1 MLPPVTYSIQRL
13 PQIALEKIPM
23 CDVRGIDLDA
33 LPLQDSQLEVQ
44 QLGRYIQ
51 TSGHLE
57 EVHLHLQRLHDL
69 VITQHELRSE
79 HICLILHEFMKRQ
92 VVEEV
97 AALQEKLIAIQ
108 ADCINRIKE
117 IPVTSDLEDTMDELL
132 NKISNQFLF
141 QIEEPESASVVI
153 GTARAGHFSW
163 RVENGFRDIFSV
175 EQWLRDNPEFSIYDE
190 YGTAITWEQFKEA
203 VAWCNG

>member
-1 MLPPVTYSIQRL
+1 MS
-13 PQIALEKIPM
+13 
-23 CDVRGIDLDA
+23 
-33 LPLQDSQLEVQ
+33 
-44 QLGRYIQ
+44 
-51 TSGHLE
+51 
-57 EVHLHLQRLHDL
+57 
-69 VITQHELRSE
+69 TQY
-79 HICLILHEFMKRQ
+79 EFMKRQ

-117 IPVTSDLEDTMDELL
+117 IPVTSDLEDTMDELLRGLGDVYKRQMDELL

>member
-1 MLPPVTYSIQRL
+1 MS
-13 PQIALEKIPM
+13 
-23 CDVRGIDLDA
+23 
-33 LPLQDSQLEVQ
+33 
-44 QLGRYIQ
+44 
-51 TSGHLE
+51 
-57 EVHLHLQRLHDL
+57 
-69 VITQHELRSE
+69 TQY
-79 HICLILHEFMKRQ
+79 EFMKRQ

-141 QIEEPESASVVI
+141 QIEEPESASVD
-153 GTARAGHFSW
+153 RHSKSRSFFL

>member
-1 MLPPVTYSIQRL
+1 MS
-13 PQIALEKIPM
+13 
-23 CDVRGIDLDA
+23 
-33 LPLQDSQLEVQ
+33 
-44 QLGRYIQ
+44 
-51 TSGHLE
+51 
-57 EVHLHLQRLHDL
+57 
-69 VITQHELRSE
+69 TQY
-79 HICLILHEFMKRQ
+79 EFMKRQ

-190 YGTAITWEQFKEA
+190 YVDRQSDIRQGEAESFLANIRGPFDLALLDPPFHHDTVAAVLPLLAAKMAPGGVVLCETEREADLPEQAGALTLVKQYNYGKIKVSRYERGEE
-203 VAWCNG
+203 V

>member
-1 MLPPVTYSIQRL
+1 MS
-13 PQIALEKIPM
+13 
-23 CDVRGIDLDA
+23 
-33 LPLQDSQLEVQ
+33 
-44 QLGRYIQ
+44 
-51 TSGHLE
+51 
-57 EVHLHLQRLHDL
+57 
-69 VITQHELRSE
+69 TQY
-79 HICLILHEFMKRQ
+79 EFMKRQ

-108 ADCINRIKE
+108 TDCINRIKE

-163 RVENGFRDIFSV
+163 RV
-175 EQWLRDNPEFSIYDE
+175 
-190 YGTAITWEQFKEA
+190 
-203 VAWCNG
+203 

>member
-1 MLPPVTYSIQRL
+1 MS
-13 PQIALEKIPM
+13 
-23 CDVRGIDLDA
+23 
-33 LPLQDSQLEVQ
+33 
-44 QLGRYIQ
+44 
-51 TSGHLE
+51 
-57 EVHLHLQRLHDL
+57 
-69 VITQHELRSE
+69 TQY
-79 HICLILHEFMKRQ
+79 EFMKRQ

-117 IPVTSDLEDTMDELL
+117 IPVTSDLEDTMDEQVLL
-132 NKISNQFLF
+132 RKFKSAL
-141 QIEEPESASVVI
+141 EEPESASVVI

>member
-1 MLPPVTYSIQRL
+1 MS
-13 PQIALEKIPM
+13 
-23 CDVRGIDLDA
+23 
-33 LPLQDSQLEVQ
+33 
-44 QLGRYIQ
+44 
-51 TSGHLE
+51 
-57 EVHLHLQRLHDL
+57 
-69 VITQHELRSE
+69 TQY
-79 HICLILHEFMKRQ
+79 EFMKRQ

-108 ADCINRIKE
+108 ADCINRM
-117 IPVTSDLEDTMDELL
+117 EDTMDELL